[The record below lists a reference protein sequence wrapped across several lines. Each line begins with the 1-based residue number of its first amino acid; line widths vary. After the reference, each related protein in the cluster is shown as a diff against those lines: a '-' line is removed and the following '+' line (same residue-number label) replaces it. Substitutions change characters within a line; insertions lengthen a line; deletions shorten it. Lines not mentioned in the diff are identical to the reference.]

1 MTVPYDSPYGA
12 PSGNVN
18 GTMLTGIPQED
29 VVAEI
34 LQSPPGEDT
43 VVGQAYDMDTIRPVL
58 ELAYRDLMQAR
69 AGYKRAENYAN
80 GLSPELFS
88 DPRLRQ
94 MLGLSDSYAIPYG
107 TEIGRASCREKGC
120 LYVLA

>member
-1 MTVPYDSPYGA
+1 MSGEIYDSPYGA

-58 ELAYRDLMQAR
+58 ELAYQ
-69 AGYKRAENYAN
+69 
-80 GLSPELFS
+80 
-88 DPRLRQ
+88 
-94 MLGLSDSYAIPYG
+94 
-107 TEIGRASCREKGC
+107 IGRASCRER
-120 LYVLA
+120 V